1 MTRRRGNSGV
11 TFWAVGLVVFI
22 VTLLGLPARA
32 TYGAQTSADEPQYLL
47 SALSLFEDGDLDI
60 ADEREDE
67 AYRAFHESSLPVQT
81 VLQPDGSRL
90 SPHNPLLP
98 VYLAIPVGV
107 AGWAG
112 AKVAL
117 AALAGALSALL
128 AWVAVKRFALAGL
141 WAAVVVVV
149 FAASPPFA
157 LYATQIY
164 PEIPAALAVTI
175 AIASLTG
182 PPGRWATA
190 TAGLA
195 VVALPWLAVKY
206 VPVTAVLAIGALF
219 WLRERRPLQIGLVVG
234 LAASGIVYLWFNQEM
249 YGGWTP
255 YAAGDFFATGEL
267 RALGPKPNYP
277 GRSTRLVGLMVDR
290 EFGIAAWQPAY
301 LLLFPALAAGIRQR
315 LAHRRL
321 LLAILASGWLVATF
335 VAQTMHGWWWPGR
348 QLVVALPVAVLLIGV
363 WTGPVRA
370 RRFTL
375 VGLGAAGVLSFLIV
389 TAEAAAGRVA
399 LIVDFFDTIN
409 PIYRLWSL
417 VLPAYRLEPAGVWI
431 LHGVWLVVVAVL
443 LRLGWRSRRSVPQQ
457 ADEVALE
464 TH

>member
-1 MTRRRGNSGV
+1 
-11 TFWAVGLVVFI
+11 
-22 VTLLGLPARA
+22 
-32 TYGAQTSADEPQYLL
+32 
-47 SALSLFEDGDLDI
+47 
-60 ADEREDE
+60 
-67 AYRAFHESSLPVQT
+67 
-81 VLQPDGSRL
+81 
-90 SPHNPLLP
+90 
-98 VYLAIPVGV
+98 
-107 AGWAG
+107 
-112 AKVAL
+112 
-117 AALAGALSALL
+117 
-128 AWVAVKRFALAGL
+128 
-141 WAAVVVVV
+141 
-149 FAASPPFA
+149 
-157 LYATQIY
+157 
-164 PEIPAALAVTI
+164 
-175 AIASLTG
+175 
-182 PPGRWATA
+182 
-190 TAGLA
+190 
-195 VVALPWLAVKY
+195 
-206 VPVTAVLAIGALF
+206 
-219 WLRERRPLQIGLVVG
+219 
-234 LAASGIVYLWFNQEM
+234 
-249 YGGWTP
+249 
-255 YAAGDFFATGEL
+255 
-267 RALGPKPNYP
+267 
-277 GRSTRLVGLMVDR
+277 MVDR